1 MRPRSLYG
9 LCDDRRWDAERK
21 DLRHAASRRD
31 ESTDTGRAWV
41 LGGKEMIETEFAIV
55 GAGPAGLSAA
65 FEAGRAGT
73 RTLMI
78 DENQAPGGQLFKQ
91 IHKFFGSKEHWAGT
105 RGIDIGNKLLEETE
119 KAGVNV
125 MLDTV
130 VWGIFDD
137 GKTLAI
143 KHQGSVG
150 RVHAQKV
157 LLATGASEN
166 ALSFP
171 GWTLPGVL
179 GAGAA
184 QTLVNLHRVL
194 PGTKVLMVGSG
205 NVGLI
210 VAYQLL
216 QAGAKVVAVVEALP
230 EIGGYGVHASKIRR
244 MGVPI
249 LVRHTIKEVSGDK
262 KVERATITQIDDQ
275 WGPILGTEREFDVDT
290 ICIAV
295 GLHPLAELAWIAG
308 CEFDYIAELGGHVPF
323 HNKNMETTV
332 AGLYVAGDAAGIGEA
347 TAAMEEGRLV
357 GVDVARCLGYL
368 SDQEAE
374 SLMGEVRSRIE
385 SIRSGP
391 FGEMLRQAKNK
402 LMERGNECK
411 SHFLKQAF

>member
-1 MRPRSLYG
+1 
-9 LCDDRRWDAERK
+9 
-21 DLRHAASRRD
+21 
-31 ESTDTGRAWV
+31 
-41 LGGKEMIETEFAIV
+41 MIETEFAVI

-65 FEAGRAGT
+65 VEAGRAGVKC
-73 RTLMI
+73 LVI

-105 RGIDIGNKLLEETE
+105 RGIDIGRRLLEETE
-119 KAGVNV
+119 KAGVKV

-130 VWGIFDD
+130 AWGIFDG
-137 GKTLAI
+137 GKVLAI
-143 KHQGSVG
+143 KNTEGV
-150 RVHAQKV
+150 RRIHAQNI

-166 ALSFP
+166 VLAFP

-216 QAGAKVVAVVEALP
+216 QAGAKVVAIVEALS

-244 MGVPI
+244 MEVPI
-249 LVRHTIKEVSGDK
+249 LVRHTIKEALGDG
-262 KVERATITQIDDQ
+262 KVERAVVTQIDEKWQ
-275 WGPILGTEREFDVDT
+275 PISGTEREFEVDT
-290 ICIAV
+290 ICMAV

-308 CEFDYIAELGGHVPF
+308 CQFAYVAELGGHVPL
-323 HNKNMETTV
+323 HGKNMETTV
-332 AGLYVAGDAAGIGEA
+332 PGIYVAGDGSGIGEA
-347 TAAMEEGRLV
+347 TAAMEEGRRV
-357 GVDVARCLGYL
+357 GVEVARRLGYL
-368 SDQEAE
+368 SAEEAE
-374 SLMGEVRSRIE
+374 TLLNGIESRIA

-391 FGEMLRQAKNK
+391 FGGALREAKKK
-402 LMERGNECK
+402 LEERRD
-411 SHFLKQAF
+411 HARVAF